1 MDLSLIIKEIRK
13 NIGLS
18 QDEFASKIGLTRS
31 NLSQI
36 EIGRNTPSVLLLNDI
51 ANIFHIDISTIFEM
65 INSEK
70 KLLPELLPKLL
81 PNKKNVHPNVHP
93 IPKKTI
99 YADTNISTLA
109 AEPIADNNKSDII
122 QIPVVNIEAAAG
134 SGYYNGCAVHPESVL
149 CTEPEASDRK

>member
-81 PNKKNVHPNVHP
+81 PNKKKCTPKRTPN
-93 IPKKTI
+93 
-99 YADTNISTLA
+99 S
-109 AEPIADNNKSDII
+109 
-122 QIPVVNIEAAAG
+122 
-134 SGYYNGCAVHPESVL
+134 
-149 CTEPEASDRK
+149 

>member
-70 KLLPELLPKLL
+70 KLLPELLPKL
-81 PNKKNVHPNVHP
+81 
-93 IPKKTI
+93 
-99 YADTNISTLA
+99 
-109 AEPIADNNKSDII
+109 
-122 QIPVVNIEAAAG
+122 
-134 SGYYNGCAVHPESVL
+134 
-149 CTEPEASDRK
+149 